1 MTEKQRQE
9 EHSYFLK
16 ADKWLRKNGTFIRK
30 EVLKE
35 GDIFFRFSFQNTL
48 KEPALTVEGAD
59 LVKLTISLFEEVST

>member
-35 GDIFFRFSFQNTL
+35 GDIFFRFSFQPPSQETAVIL
-48 KEPALTVEGAD
+48 EGAD
-59 LVKLTISLFEEVST
+59 LVKLTISLYEEVST